1 MEKIYRRELC
11 NKIYVMKN
19 MEGANKRE
27 LRIGIDQQ
35 NWYDIKKINNKKID
49 RKENYGGITWTN
61 IYFNNIEWWNI
72 SGKVLGPTNNLEICR
87 KPKKYRETNIFNC
100 NSEWNEEHL
109 HPFIELKMSD
119 LMIYDLWG
127 QGS

>member
-35 NWYDIKKINNKKID
+35 NWYDIKKINNKK
-49 RKENYGGITWTN
+49 
-61 IYFNNIEWWNI
+61 
-72 SGKVLGPTNNLEICR
+72 
-87 KPKKYRETNIFNC
+87 
-100 NSEWNEEHL
+100 
-109 HPFIELKMSD
+109 
-119 LMIYDLWG
+119 
-127 QGS
+127 